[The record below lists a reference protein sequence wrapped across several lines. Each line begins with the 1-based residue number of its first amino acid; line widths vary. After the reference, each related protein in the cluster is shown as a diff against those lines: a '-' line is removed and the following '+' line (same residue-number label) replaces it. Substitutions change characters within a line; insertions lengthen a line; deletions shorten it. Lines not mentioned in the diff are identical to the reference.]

1 MAENLLDRKDSR
13 LKLAGDLANQVASP
27 FDVVKGYTY
36 YNNDGIVTGTREILT
51 QDFNFNN
58 VTDKGVSGTAPGDI
72 VIAVYISEDDQNEFL
87 SDPVISGRNFSFR
100 STNSSYSIG
109 HVTVRAAYYPP
120 HD

>member
-13 LKLAGDLANQVASP
+13 LKLAGDLTNQVASP

-58 VTDKGVSGTAPGDI
+58 VTNSGVSGTAPGDV
-72 VIAVYISEDDQNEFL
+72 VIAVYISEDHGNPFL
-87 SDPVISGRNFSFR
+87 SDPVISGRKFSFR
-100 STNSSYSIG
+100 CTNSAYIVG
-109 HVTVRAAYYPP
+109 HVTVRVAYYPP